1 MEKKEIKKLI
11 KEMINQVDEEKTL
24 RRIYLII
31 IIITGLATRLAP
43 AILCLDNFS

>member
-1 MEKKEIKKLI
+1 MENKEIKKLI

-31 IIITGLATRLAP
+31 IIITGA
-43 AILCLDNFS
+43 SH

>member
-1 MEKKEIKKLI
+1 MEKKETKKLI

-31 IIITGLATRLAP
+31 IIITGA
-43 AILCLDNFS
+43 SH

>member
-1 MEKKEIKKLI
+1 MEKKETKKLI

-31 IIITGLATRLAP
+31 IIITGASESVKLFL
-43 AILCLDNFS
+43 

>member
-24 RRIYLII
+24 RSIYLII
-31 IIITGLATRLAP
+31 IIITGA
-43 AILCLDNFS
+43 SH

>member
-31 IIITGLATRLAP
+31 IIITGA
-43 AILCLDNFS
+43 SH

>member
-1 MEKKEIKKLI
+1 MEKKETKKLI

-31 IIITGLATRLAP
+31 IRITGA
-43 AILCLDNFS
+43 SH